1 MKWGRHANY
10 LGLLKKNRKDIYFLE
25 RKAIILNKLATPI
38 PNLRMGEQAVED
50 GLAIP
55 LRSFSNHLTGLG
67 EKTS

>member
-1 MKWGRHANY
+1 MTAKR
-10 LGLLKKNRKDIYFLE
+10 LVSEVDVMPVFCQKSR
-25 RKAIILNKLATPI
+25 
-38 PNLRMGEQAVED
+38 NLRMGEQAVED